1 MKVST
6 VYLTDILSLVVF
18 MQALHTDFELEIGNE
33 FRKIGS
39 YKGLVAH
46 IISILC
52 SNFDAC
58 YSASCESREK
68 GIEHYQTV
76 EERSNGSP
84 CQFVTNSVVS
94 PGRVR
99 RVRQTRTIGGT
110 PTRIQRT
117 EQDKYDFSDQG
128 VRETDIR
135 LALAYGHTNPA
146 VKGVEKIRELVHKYK
161 NTVASNAGV
170 ERGFSN
176 LKNAHSAKQ
185 TRIKPKLR
193 YSWYVFNNST
203 ATSAISIK
211 DFRALRFVQE

>member
-1 MKVST
+1 MS
-6 VYLTDILSLVVF
+6 
-18 MQALHTDFELEIGNE
+18 
-33 FRKIGS
+33 
-39 YKGLVAH
+39 
-46 IISILC
+46 
-52 SNFDAC
+52 
-58 YSASCESREK
+58 
-68 GIEHYQTV
+68 
-76 EERSNGSP
+76 
-84 CQFVTNSVVS
+84 SVVS
-94 PGRVR
+94 PR

-128 VRETDIR
+128 VRENDIR

-176 LKNAHSAKQ
+176 LKNAHSAQQ
-185 TRIKPKLR
+185 TRLKTKLR

-211 DFRALRFVQE
+211 DFRALGFRSEE